1 MRTIH
6 HIVIHCTA
14 TASTAS
20 VAAIQRYWR
29 EQLKWKSPGYHYL
42 IEADGTTHQ
51 LQPDHLPANGV
62 RGHNA
67 NSIHVSYIGG
77 IDANGKPID
86 NRTLKQKAA
95 LIGQIKWLKQLYPD
109 AIVQGHRDF
118 PNVAK
123 ACPSFDA
130 KLEYMDLNKP
140 KANRTV

>member
-1 MRTIH
+1 MRPIQF
-6 HIVIHCTA
+6 IVIHCTA

-29 EQLKWKSPGYHYL
+29 EQLKWKSPGYHYI
-42 IEADGTTHQ
+42 IEADGETHQ

-67 NSIHVSYIGG
+67 NSIHISYVGG

-86 NRTLKQKAA
+86 NRTLKQKVA

-118 PNVAK
+118 PGVAK

-140 KANRTV
+140 KAGRTV

>member
-1 MRTIH
+1 MRPIQF
-6 HIVIHCTA
+6 IVLHCTA
-14 TASTAS
+14 TSSTAS

-29 EQLKWKSPGYHYL
+29 EQLKWKSPGYHYI
-42 IEADGTTHQ
+42 IEADGETHQ
-51 LQPDHLPANGV
+51 LHPDHLPANGV

-77 IDANGKPID
+77 VDANGKPID

-118 PNVAK
+118 PGVAK